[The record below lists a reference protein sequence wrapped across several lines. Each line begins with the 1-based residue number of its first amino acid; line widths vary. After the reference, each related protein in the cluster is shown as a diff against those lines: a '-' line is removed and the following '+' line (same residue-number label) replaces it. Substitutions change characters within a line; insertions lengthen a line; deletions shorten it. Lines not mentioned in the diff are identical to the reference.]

1 MFSSR
6 DKRKG
11 KQNGKKKRP
20 DSANA
25 YGQRNNANQ
34 NNRNDYNFDNP
45 IEIDN
50 DNINMNGN
58 RNQEVKWDNSSDE
71 NNDDSV
77 NQKNKQMTPSNIFS
91 QRFKNNA

>member
-58 RNQEVKWDNSSDE
+58 RNQEVKWDNSSD
-71 NNDDSV
+71 DSV

>member
-11 KQNGKKKRP
+11 KQNGKNKRP

-50 DNINMNGN
+50 DNIN
-58 RNQEVKWDNSSDE
+58 
-71 NNDDSV
+71 
-77 NQKNKQMTPSNIFS
+77 IF
-91 QRFKNNA
+91 